1 MSAPL
6 FADDVL
12 FFQRLLRA
20 EGLYAAELDGL
31 WGPKTEKAAKT
42 FEQRAAEIRAASRGF
57 DSRSERHIGTLS
69 LKAQRLARLFL
80 GRVLDG
86 GVLARIIS
94 GTRTYAEQDA
104 LYRQGHFGNPGP
116 KVTNAR
122 GGQSNHNFGIAW
134 DIGIFTASGGYLG
147 DGPGYQRAATLGLA
161 GGEDEIEWGGHWTR
175 FVDKPHYQ
183 LALGLSVSDL
193 RAGFE
198 QGTLGEALR

>member
-6 FADDVL
+6 FAGDVL

-20 EGLYAAELDGL
+20 DGFYKDDLDGD
-31 WGPKTEKAAKT
+31 WGPKTEQAARD
-42 FEQRAAEIRAASRGF
+42 FDAAAQQIRSQARVF
-57 DSRSERHIGTLS
+57 DTRSEGCILTLS
-69 LKAQRLARLFL
+69 IAAQRHARQFL

-104 LYRQGHFGNPGP
+104 LFRKGRFGNPGP

-122 GGQSNHNFGIAW
+122 GGQSNHNFGVAW

-147 DGPGYQRAATLGLA
+147 EGPGYDEAAALGLPA
-161 GGEDEIEWGGHWTR
+161 DGGAVEWGGDWSS
-175 FVDKPHYQ
+175 FVDRPHYQ
-183 LALGLSVSDL
+183 LALGLSVTHLRQRFEEGSLDL
-193 RAGFE
+193 TG
-198 QGTLGEALR
+198 L